1 MTARAAQ
8 TMHRYGSATPATE
21 HHLDG
26 ESNAGARA
34 EKLHRDGQSSAD
46 KASQIEATAAGT
58 EDASRRPEQRRLCI
72 AWTKQRQRQSI
83 CIATARAV
91 QTTAATEH
99 PSRRREQRRLSIV
112 TAGTEQRRLC
122 ITSRSNGSYSDT
134 NGSNK
139 CIEHAPKQQIEDAVE
154 PLLLMSRQEPRRAM
168 SQRPRLAPA
177 LC

>member
-1 MTARAAQ
+1 
-8 TMHRYGSATPATE
+8 MHR
-21 HHLDG
+21 LD
-26 ESNAGARA
+26 
-34 EKLHRDGQSSAD
+34 
-46 KASQIEATAAGT
+46 EA
-58 EDASRRPEQRRLCI
+58 
-72 AWTKQRQRQSI
+72 
-83 CIATARAV
+83 
-91 QTTAATEH
+91 TAATEH
-99 PSRRREQRRLSIV
+99 MHRDGESSADNGSDRASIATTRAAQTIHRYGGAV
-112 TAGTEQRRLC
+112 AGTEQRRLC